1 LAEALRR
8 YAEAERGVVASDCEA
23 AEDGASRAAASRTGL
38 PRFLKPGESVDL
50 RECWSAVEA
59 VRAEIDGEQD
69 PVLRTV
75 KHSRL
80 DRATLELAEAALSQ
94 RFALHRQ
101 VVQDI
106 SHDIRSPLNSIFLLA
121 DALLNGPDSLSPLQR
136 RQASVLCDASVSLVR
151 LVNDIIDASRM
162 DDRGEISV
170 EKSPFLVNDL
180 LADVRRLALP
190 LAEQRGVELLMEAE
204 GPSRRRGD
212 RKLLGRI
219 LINLV
224 SNGIEAAGEGGCVDV
239 RLGDSSLGDLCAE
252 IVDSGRDA
260 DIARISEL
268 LDASSEPYPR
278 RQEGWT
284 RGLGLAI
291 CGRLV
296 RAADGTVTVGRL
308 QDGRTRFQLELPF
321 RKT

>member
-1 LAEALRR
+1 M
-8 YAEAERGVVASDCEA
+8 
-23 AEDGASRAAASRTGL
+23 
-38 PRFLKPGESVDL
+38 
-50 RECWSAVEA
+50 EA
-59 VRAEIDGEQD
+59 VRAEIDREGD
-69 PVLRTV
+69 PVLRAV

-80 DRATLELAEAALSQ
+80 DRAALELAEAALSQ

-101 VVQDI
+101 VVQDV
-106 SHDIRSPLNSIFLLA
+106 SHDIRSPLNSILLLA

-151 LVNDIIDASRM
+151 LVNDLIDASRM
-162 DDRGEISV
+162 DERGEISV
-170 EKSPFLVNDL
+170 EKTPFSVDDL
-180 LADVRRLALP
+180 LNDVRRIALP
-190 LAEQRGVELLMEAE
+190 LAEHRGVELLMEAE

-224 SNGIEAAGEGGCVDV
+224 SNGIEAAGEGGRVEV
-239 RLGDSSLGDLCAE
+239 RLGDSTLGDLCAE
-252 IVDSGRDA
+252 VVDSGRDA
-260 DIARISEL
+260 NISRLREH
-268 LDASSEPYPR
+268 LDVSAGPYPR
-278 RQEGWT
+278 REEGWT

-296 RAADGTVTVGRL
+296 SAADGTVTVGRL

-321 RKT
+321 RMT